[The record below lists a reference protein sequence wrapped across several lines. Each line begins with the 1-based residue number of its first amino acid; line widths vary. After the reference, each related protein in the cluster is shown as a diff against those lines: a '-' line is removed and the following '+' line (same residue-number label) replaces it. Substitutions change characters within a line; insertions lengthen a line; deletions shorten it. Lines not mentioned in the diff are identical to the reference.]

1 MKKEGF
7 TMIEMMFC
15 LGIILVLLLLII
27 PDVTSKNTMVKN
39 KGCEALLEVVN
50 AQILLYEI
58 NEGELPTSIED
69 LTSGQ
74 HPYLSKKQSACPNGK
89 QIYISDGQAYVS

>member
-1 MKKEGF
+1 MKKDGF
-7 TMIEMMFC
+7 TMIEMLFC
-15 LGIILVLLLLII
+15 LGIILVILLLVI
-27 PDVTSKNTMVKN
+27 PNVTSKNAMVKD

-74 HPYLSKKQSACPNGK
+74 NPYLSKKQSACPNGK
-89 QIYISDGQAYVS
+89 HIYISEGQAYAS